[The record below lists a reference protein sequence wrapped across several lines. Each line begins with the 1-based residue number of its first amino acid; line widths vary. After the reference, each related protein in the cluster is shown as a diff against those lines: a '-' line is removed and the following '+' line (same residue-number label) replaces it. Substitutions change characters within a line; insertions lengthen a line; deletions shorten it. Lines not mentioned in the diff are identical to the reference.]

1 MVSTFVLRYRLGD
14 AEWQEF
20 QLSKDE
26 ILIGRGVD
34 CDLSLDHEEISRV
47 HARLSRVGEAFMLT
61 DLGSSNGT
69 YVMGQPL
76 PPNTPVS
83 LEIGTLVEI
92 GGFTLSLHAPGF
104 EATSLAKDRHPLGRE
119 VFHLRYRYADG
130 EWQTYVLP
138 DGDTTFGRGEESD
151 MALDD
156 DEISRR
162 HAVLT
167 FAVNKLTLTD
177 VGSTNGTFI
186 DGVQLEPHQKYPL
199 KIGQFIAM
207 GHHTLYVEA
216 PEIVG
221 VMHSASGTMVMP
233 GEAISLQQ
241 VGPGA
246 MVGEPKTMLDAEVP
260 VAPSSVRTMN
270 LTGHDKVSI
279 GRAAD
284 NQVVLN
290 HPMVSRYHAVLER
303 MGKRFVIKDLRSSN
317 GIYVNEQRIE
327 REAYL
332 KDWDQIRIGVYVF
345 VISGQQL
352 QGQIEQGI
360 RIEAANINQVVSSG
374 LNLLKDI
381 SLTMEPNEFVALVG
395 MSGAG
400 KSTFMNAISGYWPAS
415 HGYVLVNGIN
425 LYDHYDMFR
434 DDIGYVPQKDIV
446 HAELTPES
454 ALDYVA
460 QLRMPPDTTSQERQ
474 AVVSEVLR
482 ELDLTERKDIP
493 ISSLSG
499 GQLKRVSIGV
509 ELLTKPR
516 LFFLDEPTSGL
527 DPGTEYD
534 MMNLMRRLADQGRTI
549 ILITHATKNVMMCD
563 KVIFLARGGN
573 MAFYGAPEDALEYF
587 DHYRTERERREKDME
602 FDDIYRILNDD
613 SRGSPEV
620 WRERYLQSPV
630 YRNLIEKKV
639 STDTMVA
646 DRGMTPAGKVQG
658 SKKRISSLRQF
669 KVLSARNL
677 KILVADKISLGLMVA
692 LAPVLGLM
700 DFIWGNDLYDPIV
713 GDASKIV
720 TLWFMMALITVLVG
734 AMSSV
739 REIVKEDDIYKRE
752 RAVNL
757 KILPYV
763 MSKIWVGVVLA
774 VYQAGVLLLFRI
786 LFVQP
791 SVPSNAAYFSLYIT
805 LFLGTLCGYL
815 IGLTIS
821 AIAPNQNSAMML
833 IIVVLVPQFLFAGAL
848 LPLDLIPGGEQISFL
863 MPTRWSFESFI
874 RITGVGEQLNQDP
887 CWTSFP
893 KADRLKLPDELKG
906 ECACMGAS
914 IFSDCADFPGIL
926 SDDFYDE
933 KAQAAIVNPEPI
945 EPAQPT
951 PYLYPT
957 AYPSPTALP
966 TPTLLPSLTPY
977 PTPSNP
983 QDMGSYMDQ
992 RQEQG
997 NEYQD
1002 SILGQFDG
1010 YREDSK
1016 AQGAAYSEVRT
1027 AQGDEYAE
1035 LREAQGDEYAADM
1048 TAYGDERA
1056 EWQESREKAIN
1067 SAEAVLGSIYDNFQ
1081 QAFRGTV
1088 IGRWMIMG
1096 VIMAA
1101 LVVAVLVF
1109 QKRKD
1114 VV

>member
-1 MVSTFVLRYRLGD
+1 MLSGYTLRYRLGKG
-14 AEWQEF
+14 EWREF
-20 QLSKDE
+20 QLSKE
-26 ILIGRGVD
+26 NTLIGRGAD
-34 CDLSLDHEEISRV
+34 CDLTLDHKEVSRR
-47 HARLSRVGEAFMLT
+47 HARLSLVGGEILLT

-69 YVMGQPL
+69 FIEGESIA
-76 PPNTPVS
+76 PNTPVPLS
-83 LEIGTLVEI
+83 AGKHFEI
-92 GGFTLSLHAPGF
+92 GGFVLTLQVAGV
-104 EATSLAKDRHPLGRE
+104 EATSVADDQAPSREE
-119 VFHLRYRYADG
+119 VFHLRYRLAGG
-130 EWQTYVLP
+130 EWQTYILP
-138 DGDTTFGRGEESD
+138 DGETSFGRGGENDLVFEDEET
-151 MALDD
+151 
-156 DEISRR
+156 SRH
-162 HAVLT
+162 HAVLA
-167 FAVNKLTLTD
+167 FAGNKLLLTD
-177 VGSTNGTFI
+177 LGSTNGTYV
-186 DGVQLEPHQKYPL
+186 DGVQLAPHQKHPL
-199 KIGQFIAM
+199 QIGQFILM
-207 GHHTLYVEA
+207 GQYTLYVES
-216 PEIVG
+216 PGVVG

-233 GEAISLQQ
+233 GAARALEDA
-241 VGPGA
+241 GA
-246 MVGEPKTMLDAEVP
+246 PKTMLDVEV
-260 VAPSSVRTMN
+260 ATLSTSVRTMD
-270 LTGHDKVSI
+270 LGGHDKVTI
-279 GRAAD
+279 GRAAE

-290 HPMVSRYHAVLER
+290 HPLVSRYHAVLER
-303 MGKRFVIKDLRSSN
+303 MGKRFAIKDLRSTN
-317 GIYVNEQRIE
+317 GVYVNEQRID

-332 KDWDQIRIGVYVF
+332 KDWDQIRIGPYVF
-345 VISGQQL
+345 VLSGQQL
-352 QGQIEQGI
+352 QGQIEEGI
-360 RIEAANINQVVSSG
+360 RIEAMNVNQVVSSG

-381 SLTMEPNEFVALVG
+381 SLTIEPNEFVALVG

-400 KSTFMNAISGYWPAS
+400 KSTFMNAINGYWPAS
-415 HGYVLVNGIN
+415 HGQVLVNGIN

-460 QLRMPPDTTSQERQ
+460 QLRMPPDTSPQERQ
-474 AVVSEVLR
+474 AVVSEVL
-482 ELDLTERKDIP
+482 EDLDLTERKDIP
-493 ISSLSG
+493 IARLSG

-534 MMNLMRRLADQGRTI
+534 MMRLMRRLADQGRTI
-549 ILITHATKNVMMCD
+549 ILITHATKNVMLCD

-573 MAFYGAPEDALEYF
+573 LAFYGAPEDALAYF
-587 DHYRTERERREKDME
+587 DHYRTDRERREKDME
-602 FDDIYRILNDD
+602 FDDIYRILNDE
-613 SRGSPEV
+613 SRGAPEA

-630 YRNLIEKKV
+630 YQELMGRSGPQEALPAPGN
-639 STDTMVA
+639 MVQ
-646 DRGMTPAGKVQG
+646 AGKVQG
-658 SKKRISSLRQF
+658 SKRRISSLRQF

-739 REIVKEDDIYKRE
+739 REIVKEVDIYKRE

-763 MSKIWVGVVLA
+763 LSKIWVGIVLA
-774 VYQAGVLLLFRI
+774 MYQAGVLLLFRI

-791 SVPSNAAYFSLYIT
+791 SVPSGAAYFSLYIT

-815 IGLTIS
+815 IGLAIS
-821 AIAPNQNSAMML
+821 AAAPNQNSAMML

-863 MPTRWSFESFI
+863 MPTRWSFESFM
-874 RITGVGEQLNQDP
+874 RITGVGEQIAEDP
-887 CWTSFP
+887 CWISFP
-893 KADRLKLPDELKG
+893 KADRLKLPEELKAD
-906 ECACMGAS
+906 CPCMGAS
-914 IFSDCADFPGIL
+914 IFTACADFPGIL
-926 SDDFYDE
+926 SEDFYDVN
-933 KAQAAIVNPEPI
+933 AQAAIANPEPV

-951 PYLYPT
+951 PYPYPT

-983 QDMGSYMDQ
+983 RDMDSYMDL
-992 RQEQG
+992 REEQG
-997 NEYQD
+997 QEYQD

-1010 YREDSK
+1010 YREDSQE
-1016 AQGAAYSEVRT
+1016 QGAEYSTVRT
-1027 AQGDEYAE
+1027 GQGDQYAA
-1035 LREAQGDEYAADM
+1035 LREAQGDEYAAAM

-1081 QAFRGTV
+1081 QAFGGTV
-1088 IGRWMIMG
+1088 VGRWTIMG

-1101 LVVAVLVF
+1101 LMGLVLVF